1 MPRSSVGAPRSP
13 RTSLDPAIRGARHHA
28 HESAP
33 NVSASA
39 EAEAGSGTCPI
50 QSPLRSGGF
59 QDAKLHE
66 RGDPVVESDFI
77 RDLAV
82 LDTQYDRPREVH
94 LPTRCRRQRASE
106 KIAESRSGMGAAT
119 FPLPDDVI
127 ALGDKVGRAPE
138 LEVRE
143 RGAEIHHEIPH
154 VLATPTRRMQRIL
167 EQHVG
172 RGEFVDDLWVPG
184 VTPESVE
191 PASDDG
197 LVVLFA

>member
-1 MPRSSVGAPRSP
+1 MPRPSVGAPRSP

-28 HESAP
+28 HECAP

-39 EAEAGSGTCPI
+39 EAETGSGKCPI
-50 QSPLRSGGF
+50 QSPLRSGSF

-66 RGDPVVESDFI
+66 RGDPVVESDFL

-82 LDTQYDRPREVH
+82 LDTQYGRTREVH
-94 LPTRCRRQRASE
+94 LPTRCRRQRAGE
-106 KIAESRSGMGAAT
+106 KIAESRSGVGAAT
-119 FPLPDDVI
+119 FPSTDDVI
-127 ALGDKVGRAPE
+127 ALGDEIGRTPK

-154 VLATPTRRMQRIL
+154 VLATPTWRMQRIL

-172 RGEFVDDLWVPG
+172 RGEFVDDVWVPG
-184 VTPESVE
+184 VTPEAVE